1 VSQASYPNR
10 SPQARRPSF
19 RVTELA
25 AACAVALAGA
35 GTALAQQAPAAKPPA
50 PEVAQ
55 TVIVKGI
62 RSSLESSLSMKRDG
76 QGVVDGISA
85 EDIGKFPDTNLAES
99 LQRISGVSIDR
110 SIGEGSRVTVR
121 GVGPDFNLVLLNGR
135 QMPASS
141 IADTGAS
148 NSRAFDFGNLA
159 SEAIAGIEI
168 FKTSRASTPTGG
180 IGATINIKTARPLD
194 NPGMRGSFG
203 VKGVVD
209 SSNSRLPSTMAGD
222 EFTPEVS
229 GIYSN
234 TFGGGKF
241 GVAISASYQE
251 RDLGYNQAAV
261 GGGWIVS
268 RGNAGALA
276 SATSAPPADITNR
289 PDPDD
294 LYSLPQ
300 NLIYSVNGV
309 QRQRTN
315 GQLTLQYAP
324 AKNLTATL
332 DFTYSELKLQT
343 KRNELSAWFNFGP
356 SSSSWTDGPIASPK
370 FYSETLG
377 PGTSPARRGLAD
389 LAMAGSDY
397 ATKNEN
403 KSTGLNLAWRVSD
416 RLRVEFDIH
425 SSTAESGAD
434 SPYGS
439 NNSLGTASFN
449 RATTAVDFTRD
460 FPVLS
465 IFDSD
470 INPALMKGTGS
481 SFRNSYM
488 KSAVD
493 QAQLRGQF
501 KLTDDSKLDF
511 GLSLNK
517 VKNRSAFANVQ
528 QDDWGGSLSEVTD
541 FPDRIWRADQ
551 IRPYFGQVNGSGSSA
566 LYNQFFTWDFKTVRD
581 LTSTAR
587 AARAAAAAAEAVRL
601 AGGNEAAQAQAA
613 SAASAQTLAQF
624 MPTGNF
630 TTDRLVEEESQS
642 AFLQYVKDWDWAM
655 PARAAIG
662 VRFEKT
668 DVTSSALVPVATGI
682 NWTAANEYPIQFASA
697 PGFTTLTGS
706 YQHVLPSIDFDID
719 LRSDLKGRASYGE
732 SIGRPGWGDIQGGQT
747 LNALARV
754 DGGTGQQGNPAL
766 KPLKSKNLDFALE
779 WYYAKGSYAAVSY
792 FRKQIN
798 NYIGVTQI
806 NATPFNLR
814 TPVKGAFWNEA
825 VTARCGDEDPVCIR
839 QYIFDTYNGRFGV
852 DAATGTIPAQP
863 GDPIANFRINA
874 PANQRS
880 DSLDGIELNV
890 QHMFGR
896 SGFGMAANYTI
907 VNSGLKYDNNSVGE
921 QFALEGVSDSA
932 NLQVFYETDKWQ
944 VRAAYNWRDKFLSG
958 RFDGKGPNPVYT
970 EAYGQLDINASY
982 NLTDRLTVHAEVIN
996 ATDGVQRLH
1005 GRAKEQVLYVTQTGP
1020 RYMFGANY
1028 KF

>member
-1 VSQASYPNR
+1 MSHAIRPHR
-10 SPQARRPSF
+10 RHGAARPTF

-25 AACAVALAGA
+25 AACAVLVAGA
-35 GTALAQQAPAAKPPA
+35 WPAHAQQAPAAA
-50 PEVAQ
+50 PSQ
-55 TVIVKGI
+55 TVVVKGI
-62 RSSLESSLSMKRDG
+62 RASLESSLEMKRDA
-76 QGVVDGISA
+76 QGWVDGISA

-110 SIGEGSRVTVR
+110 SIGEGSKVTVR
-121 GVGPDFNLVLLNGR
+121 GVGPEFNLVLLNGR

-148 NSRAFDFGNLA
+148 NSRAFDFANLA
-159 SEAIAGIEI
+159 SEAVAGIEV
-168 FKTSRASTPTGG
+168 FKTSRAATPTGG
-180 IGATINIKTARPLD
+180 MGATVNIKTTRPLD
-194 NPGMRGSFG
+194 SPGQRGSLG
-203 VKGVVD
+203 IKGVAD
-209 SSNSRLPSTMAGD
+209 TSNSRLPTTMAGD
-222 EFTPEVS
+222 QFTPEIS

-234 TFGGGKF
+234 TFGGGQF

-276 SATSAPPADITNR
+276 NPSNANPADITNK
-289 PDPDD
+289 PKADD

-324 AKNLTATL
+324 TKSLTATL
-332 DFTYSELKLQT
+332 DYTYSELKLQT

-377 PGTSPARRGLAD
+377 PGGSPLRRGLAD
-389 LAMAGSDY
+389 LAMAGADY

-403 KSTGLNLAWRVSD
+403 KSTGLNLLWKASD
-416 RLRVEFDIH
+416 RLRLEFDAH

-449 RATTAVDFTRD
+449 RATTSVDFTRD

-465 IFDSD
+465 IYDSD
-470 INPALMKGTGS
+470 INAGLMKGTGS

-488 KSAVD
+488 KSGVD
-493 QAQLRGQF
+493 QAQLRGQY
-501 KLTDDSKLDF
+501 KVADDAKLDF
-511 GLSLNK
+511 GLSLTR
-517 VKNRSAFANVQ
+517 VKNRSAFSNVQ
-528 QDDWGGSLSEVTD
+528 QDDWGGALSDVAD
-541 FPDRIWRADQ
+541 FPDRTWRAEQ
-551 IRPYFGQVNGSGSSA
+551 IRPYFSQVNGSGSSA
-566 LYNQFFTWDFKTVRD
+566 LYNQFFTWDFKAVRD

-601 AGGNEAAQAQAA
+601 AGGTDEAQRLAAQ
-613 SAASAQTLAQF
+613 AASAQTLALF
-624 MPTGNF
+624 LPSSNF
-630 TTDRLVEEESQS
+630 TTDRRVTEKTQS
-642 AFLQYVKDWDWAM
+642 AYVQLVKDWDLAM
-655 PARAAIG
+655 PARTAFG
-662 VRFEKT
+662 LRYEET
-668 DVTSSALVPVATGI
+668 DVVASALVPVATGI
-682 NWTAANEYPIQFASA
+682 NWTAANEYPIQFAGS

-706 YQHVLPSIDFDID
+706 YKHLLPSLDFDID
-719 LRSDLKGRASYGE
+719 LRSDLKARASYGE
-732 SIGRPGWGDIQGGQT
+732 TIGRPGWGDIQGGQT

-766 KPLKSKNLDFALE
+766 KPLKSKNIDLSLE
-779 WYYAKGSYAAVSY
+779 WYYAKGSYAAVGY
-792 FRKQIN
+792 FRKNIN

-806 NATPFNLR
+806 DATPFNLR

-825 VTARCGDEDPVCIR
+825 VAARCTDEDPVCIR
-839 QYIFDTYNGRFGV
+839 DFIFERYDGRFGV
-852 DAATGTIPAQP
+852 NRATGVIPAQP
-863 GDPIANFRINA
+863 GDPIANFRITA

-880 DSLDGIELNV
+880 ASLDGLEFNV
-890 QHMFGR
+890 QHLFGK
-896 SGFGMAANYTI
+896 SGWGVSANYTF
-907 VNSGLKYDNNSVGE
+907 VNSGLKYDNNSIGE
-921 QFALEGVSDSA
+921 QFALEGLSDSA
-932 NLQVFYETDKWQ
+932 NLVLFYENDKLQ
-944 VRAAYNWRDKFLSG
+944 VRLAYNWRDTFLSG

-970 EAYGQLDINASY
+970 EAYGQVDVNASY
-982 NLTDRLTVHAEVIN
+982 KLTERLSVNAEVIN
-996 ATDGVQRLH
+996 LNDGVQRLH

-1020 RYMFGANY
+1020 RYMLGANY

>member
-1 VSQASYPNR
+1 MSQASRPHR
-10 SPQARRPSF
+10 SLGAARPSF

-25 AACAVALAGA
+25 AACAMLVAVPV
-35 GTALAQQAPAAKPPA
+35 LAQQAPAAGTS
-50 PEVAQ
+50 Q
-55 TVIVKGI
+55 TVVVKGI
-62 RSSLESSLSMKRDG
+62 RASLESSLEMKRDA
-76 QGVVDGISA
+76 QGWVDGISA

-110 SIGEGSRVTVR
+110 SIGEGSKITVR
-121 GVGPDFNLVLLNGR
+121 GVGPEFNLVLLNGR
-135 QMPASS
+135 QMPSSS

-148 NSRAFDFGNLA
+148 NSRAFDFANLA
-159 SEAIAGIEI
+159 SEAVAGIEV
-168 FKTSRASTPTGG
+168 FKTSRAATPTGG
-180 IGATINIKTARPLD
+180 LGSTINIKTAKPLE
-194 NPGMRGSFG
+194 NPGMRGSIG
-203 VKGVVD
+203 IKGVVD
-209 SSNSRLPSTMAGD
+209 TSNGRLPSTIAGD
-222 EFTPEVS
+222 EFTPEIS

-241 GVAISASYQE
+241 GVALSASYQE

-276 SATSAPPADITNR
+276 SATNAPPADITNK
-289 PDPDD
+289 PKADD

-324 AKNLTATL
+324 SKNLTATL
-332 DFTYSELKLQT
+332 DYTYSELKLQT

-356 SSSSWTDGPIASPK
+356 SSSSWTDGPIASPR

-377 PGTSPARRGLAD
+377 PGGSPLRRGLAD
-389 LAMAGSDY
+389 LAMAGADY

-403 KSTGLNLAWRVSD
+403 HSTGLNVAWKFSE
-416 RLRVEFDIH
+416 RLKFEFDAH

-449 RATTAVDFTRD
+449 RATTSVDFTSD

-465 IFDSD
+465 IYDSD

-488 KSAVD
+488 KSGVD
-493 QAQLRGQF
+493 EVQLKGQY
-501 KLTDDSKLDF
+501 KLAEDSKLDF
-511 GLSLNK
+511 GVSLNK
-517 VKNRSAFANVQ
+517 VKNRSAFSNVQ
-528 QDDWGGSLSEVTD
+528 QDDWGGALSEVTD
-541 FPDRIWRADQ
+541 FPDKIWRADQ
-551 IRPYFGQVNGSGSSA
+551 IRPYFSQVSGSGSQA

-587 AARAAAAAAEAVRL
+587 AGRAAAAAAEAVRL
-601 AGGNEAAQAQAA
+601 AGGDAAAQQLAAQ
-613 SAASAQTLAQF
+613 AASAQTLALF
-624 MPTGNF
+624 LPSSNF
-630 TTDRLVEEESQS
+630 TTDRRVVEKSQS
-642 AFLQYVKDWDWAM
+642 AYLQYVKDWDLAM
-655 PARAAIG
+655 PARTAFG
-662 VRFEKT
+662 VRYEET
-668 DVTSSALVPVATGI
+668 DVTSTALVPVAVGI
-682 NWTAANEYPIQFASA
+682 NWTAANEYPIQFAGS
-697 PGFTTLTGS
+697 PGFTTLTGN
-706 YQHVLPSIDFDID
+706 YKHLLPSIDFDID
-719 LRSDLKGRASYGE
+719 LRSNLKARASYGE
-732 SIGRPGWGDIQGGQT
+732 TIGRPGWGDIQGGQT

-754 DGGTGQQGNPAL
+754 DGGTGQQGNPSL
-766 KPLKSKNLDFALE
+766 KPLKSKNSDLSLE
-779 WYYAKGSYAAVSY
+779 WYYAKGSYAAVGY
-792 FRKQIN
+792 FRKQID

-806 NATPFNLR
+806 DATPFNLR
-814 TPVKGAFWNEA
+814 TPVRGAFWNEA
-825 VTARCGDEDPVCIR
+825 VAARCGDEDPVCIR
-839 QYIFDTYNGRFGV
+839 EYIFETYDGRFGV
-852 DAATGTIPAQP
+852 DEATGTIPAQP
-863 GDPIANFRINA
+863 GDPIANFRITA

-880 DSLDGIELNV
+880 ASLDGLEFNV
-890 QHMFGR
+890 QHLFGK
-896 SGFGMAANYTI
+896 SGFGVQANYTY
-907 VNSGLKYDNNSVGE
+907 VNSGLKYDNNSIGE
-921 QFALEGVSDSA
+921 QFALEGLSDSA
-932 NLQVFYETDKWQ
+932 NLVVFYENDKLQ
-944 VRAAYNWRDKFLSG
+944 VRVAYNWRDKFLSG

-970 EAYGQLDINASY
+970 EAYGQLDMNASY
-982 NLTDRLTVHAEVIN
+982 KLTENLTVHAEVIN

>member
-1 VSQASYPNR
+1 MHPLPHPRRRLR
-10 SPQARRPSF
+10 SDRSAF
-19 RVTELA
+19 RVTHLA
-25 AACAVALAGA
+25 AACALVAAGPA
-35 GTALAQQAPAAKPPA
+35 AVQAQQAPAAGEA
-50 PEVAQ
+50 AQ
-55 TVIVKGI
+55 TIVVKGI
-62 RSSLESSLSMKRDG
+62 RSSLESSLDLKRNA

-121 GVGPDFNLVLLNGR
+121 GVGPEFNMVLLNGR

-159 SEAIAGIEI
+159 SEAVAGIEVY
-168 FKTSRASTPTGG
+168 KTSRAASPTGG
-180 IGATINIKTARPLD
+180 IGATINIKTARPLE
-194 NPGMRGSFG
+194 NPGQRGSFG
-203 VKGVVD
+203 VKGVLD
-209 SSNSRLPSTMAGD
+209 TSNGRLPSSMAGN

-234 TFGGGKF
+234 TFDAGKF
-241 GVAISASYQE
+241 GVALSASYQE

-276 SATSAPPADITNR
+276 NAANANPADITNK
-289 PDPDD
+289 PDADD

-324 AKNLTATL
+324 SKAITATL
-332 DFTYSELKLQT
+332 DFTYSELKLQN

-356 SSSSWTDGPIASPK
+356 SSSSWTDGPIASPN
-370 FYSETLG
+370 FYSEALG
-377 PGTSPARRGLAD
+377 PGTSPLRRGLSD
-389 LAMAGSDY
+389 LAMAGADY
-397 ATKNEN
+397 ATRNEN
-403 KSTGLNLAWRVSD
+403 KSTGLNVVWKVSD
-416 RLRVEFDIH
+416 RLRLEFDAH

-439 NNSLGTASFN
+439 NNALGTASFN
-449 RATTAVDFTRD
+449 RATTAVDFTQD

-465 IFDSD
+465 IYDSD
-470 INPALMKGTGS
+470 INPALMKVTGS

-488 KSAVD
+488 KSGVD
-493 QAQLRGQF
+493 QMQLKGQF
-501 KLTDDSKLDF
+501 KTADDSKLDF

-517 VKNRSAFANVQ
+517 VKNRSAFSNVQ
-528 QDDWGGSLSEVTD
+528 QDDWGGLQSDVAD
-541 FPDRIWRADQ
+541 FPDSVWRADQ
-551 IRPYFGQVNGSGSSA
+551 IRPYFAQISGSSSPA

-581 LTSTAR
+581 L
-587 AARAAAAAAEAVRL
+587 AAAAR
-601 AGGNEAAQAQAA
+601 GDQALFLP
-613 SAASAQTLAQF
+613 SST
-624 MPTGNF
+624 F
-630 TTDRLVEEESQS
+630 TTDRRVEEKSQS
-642 AFLQYVKDWDWAM
+642 AYLQYVKDWDLRFPMRSAL
-655 PARAAIG
+655 G
-662 VRFEKT
+662 VRYEKT
-668 DVTSSALVPVATGI
+668 DVTSTALVPVATGI
-682 NWTAANEYPIQFASA
+682 FWTGTNEYPVQFAGS
-697 PGFTTLTGS
+697 PGFTTLKGS
-706 YQHVLPSIDFDID
+706 YRHFLPSIDID
-719 LRSDLKGRASYGE
+719 VDVSDNLKFRASYGE

-747 LNALARV
+747 LNALARI

-766 KPLKSKNLDFALE
+766 KPLKSKNFDLSLE

-792 FRKQIN
+792 FQKKID
-798 NYIGVTQI
+798 NYIGVTQVD
-806 NATPFNLR
+806 ATPFNLN
-814 TPVKGAFWNEA
+814 TPVRGAFWNEA
-825 VTARCGDEDPVCIR
+825 VAANCANEDPVCIR
-839 QYIFDTYNGRFGV
+839 DYIFATYDGQFGV
-852 DAATGTIPAQP
+852 DAASGTIPGRP
-863 GDPIANFRINA
+863 GDPIANFRITT

-880 DSLDGIELNV
+880 ASLDGLEFNV

-896 SGFGMAANYTI
+896 SGFGVAANYTL
-907 VNSGLKYDNNSVGE
+907 VNSGLKYDNASIGE
-921 QFALEGVSDSA
+921 QFALEGLSDSA
-932 NLQVFYETDKWQ
+932 NLVVFYENAKWQ

-982 NLTDRLTVHAEVIN
+982 NLTERLTLHAEVIN
-996 ATDGVQRLH
+996 ATDEVQRLH
-1005 GRAKEQVLYVTQTGP
+1005 GRAKQQALYVTQTGP

>member
-1 VSQASYPNR
+1 MSQVHQLPCR
-10 SPQARRPSF
+10 KQPARPAF

-25 AACAVALAGA
+25 AACAMLVTGA
-35 GTALAQQAPAAKPPA
+35 SGALAQQAPAAGQA
-50 PEVAQ
+50 EATQ
-55 TVIVKGI
+55 TIVVKGI
-62 RSSLESSLSMKRDG
+62 RSSMISSLALKRDG

-141 IADTGAS
+141 IADTGPS

-159 SEAIAGIEI
+159 SEAVAGIEVY
-168 FKTSRASTPTGG
+168 KTSRASTPTGG
-180 IGATINIKTARPLD
+180 IGATINILTARPLD
-194 NPGMRGSFG
+194 NPGQRGSFG

-209 SSNSRLPSTMAGD
+209 TSNSRLPSTMAGK
-222 EFTPEVS
+222 EFSPEVS

-234 TFGGGKF
+234 TFADGKF
-241 GVAISASYQE
+241 GVALSGSYQE

-268 RGNAGALA
+268 RGNSGALA
-276 SATSAPPADITNR
+276 SASNANPADITNK
-289 PDPDD
+289 PKADD

-324 AKNLTATL
+324 VNNIRATL

-356 SSSSWTDGPIASPK
+356 SSSAWTDGPIASPK
-370 FYSETLG
+370 FYSESLG
-377 PGTSPARRGLAD
+377 QGTSPLRRGLSD
-389 LAMAGSDY
+389 VAMAGADY

-403 KSTGLNLAWRVSD
+403 KSTGLNLTWKVSD
-416 RLRVEFDIH
+416 RLKFEFDAH

-439 NNSLGTASFN
+439 NNALGTAAFN
-449 RATTAVDFTRD
+449 RGTTRVDFTSD

-465 IFDSD
+465 IYDSD
-470 INPALMKGTGS
+470 INAGLMKATGS

-488 KSAVD
+488 KSGVD
-493 QAQLRGQF
+493 QVQAKGQF
-501 KLTDDSKLDF
+501 KPTDDSKLDF
-511 GLSLNK
+511 GLSLNR
-517 VKNRSAFANVQ
+517 VKNRSAFSNVQ
-528 QDDWGGSLSEVTD
+528 QDDWGGAQTTEAQ
-541 FPDRIWRADQ
+541 FPDNVWRADQ
-551 IRPYFGQVNGSGSSA
+551 IRPYFGQISGSGNPA

-581 LTSTAR
+581 L
-587 AARAAAAAAEAVRL
+587 AAAAR
-601 AGGNEAAQAQAA
+601 GDQAMFLP
-613 SAASAQTLAQF
+613 SST
-624 MPTGNF
+624 F
-630 TTDRLVEEESQS
+630 TTDRRVKEESQS
-642 AFLQYVKDWDWAM
+642 AYLQLVKDWDWAM

-662 VRFEKT
+662 VRYEETK
-668 DVTSSALVPVATGI
+668 VTASALVPVATGI
-682 NWTAANEYPIQFASA
+682 NWTAANEYPVQFAGS
-697 PGFTTLTGS
+697 PGFTTLTGR
-706 YQHVLPSIDFDID
+706 YKHFLPSLDFDID
-719 LRSDLKGRASYGE
+719 LRNNLKARASYGE

-766 KPLKSKNLDFALE
+766 KPLKSKNFDLSLE
-779 WYYAKGSYAAVSY
+779 FYYAKGSYAALGY
-792 FRKQIN
+792 FQKQIS
-798 NYIGVTQI
+798 NYVGITQI
-806 NATPFNLR
+806 DATPFNLN
-814 TPVKGAFWNEA
+814 TPVNGKFWNEA
-825 VTARCGDEDPVCIR
+825 VAARCADKDPVCIR
-839 QYIFDTYNGRFGV
+839 DYIFATYNGRFGV
-852 DAATGTIPAQP
+852 NKATGVIPGQP
-863 GDPIANFRINA
+863 GDPIANFRITA
-874 PANQRS
+874 PANQKNA
-880 DSLDGIELNV
+880 SLNGLEFNV
-890 QHMFGR
+890 QHLFAGT
-896 SGFGMAANYTI
+896 GFGVSANYTK
-907 VNSGLKYDNNSVGE
+907 VNSGLKYDDNSIGE
-921 QFALEGVSDSA
+921 QFALEGLSDSA
-932 NLQVFYETDKWQ
+932 NLVLFYENDKWQ

-970 EAYGQLDINASY
+970 EAYGQLDINATY
-982 NLTDRLTVHAEVIN
+982 KLTERLSVHAEVIN

-1005 GRAKEQVLYVTQTGP
+1005 GRAKEQALYVTQTGP

>member
-1 VSQASYPNR
+1 MSQASLPTCR
-10 SPQARRPSF
+10 KQAQRPTF

-25 AACAVALAGA
+25 AACAMAMAGA
-35 GTALAQQAPAAKPPA
+35 SGALAQQAPAAA
-50 PEVAQ
+50 VSQPEATQ
-55 TVIVKGI
+55 TIVVKGI
-62 RSSLESSLSMKRDG
+62 RSSLASSLELKRDG

-121 GVGPDFNLVLLNGR
+121 GVGPEFNAVLLNGR

-159 SEAIAGIEI
+159 SEAIAGIEVY
-168 FKTSRASTPTGG
+168 KTSRASSPTGG

-194 NPGMRGSFG
+194 NPGLRGSFG
-203 VKGVVD
+203 IKGVVD
-209 SSNSRLPSTMAGD
+209 TSNSRLPSTMAGS
-222 EFTPEVS
+222 EVTPEVS

-234 TFGGGKF
+234 TFADGRF
-241 GVAISASYQE
+241 GVALSASYQE

-276 SATSAPPADITNR
+276 NPNTANPADITNK
-289 PDPDD
+289 PKADD

-315 GQLTLQYAP
+315 GQLTLQFAP
-324 AKNLTATL
+324 TNNVRATL
-332 DFTYSELKLQT
+332 DYTYSELKLQT
-343 KRNELSAWFNFGP
+343 KRNELSAWFNFGS

-377 PGTSPARRGLAD
+377 PGSSPLRRPLAD
-389 LAMAGSDY
+389 VAMAGSDY

-403 KSTGLNLAWRVSD
+403 KSTGLNVTWKVSD
-416 RLRVEFDIH
+416 RLKLEFDAH

-449 RATTAVDFTRD
+449 RGTTSVDFTRD

-465 IFDSD
+465 IHDSD
-470 INPALMKGTGS
+470 INPALMKVTGS

-488 KSAVD
+488 KSGVD
-493 QAQLRGQF
+493 QAQLKGQF
-501 KLTDDSKLDF
+501 KPADDSKLDF
-511 GLSLNK
+511 GLSLNR
-517 VKNRSAFANVQ
+517 VKNRSAFSNVQ
-528 QDDWGGSLSEVTD
+528 QDDWGGGQSDVAT

-551 IRPYFGQVNGSGSSA
+551 IRPYFGQISGSGSPA
-566 LYNQFFTWDFKTVRD
+566 LYNQFFTWDFATVRN
-581 LTSTAR
+581 L
-587 AARAAAAAAEAVRL
+587 AAAAR
-601 AGGNEAAQAQAA
+601 GDQAMFLP
-613 SAASAQTLAQF
+613 SST
-624 MPTGNF
+624 F
-630 TTDRLVEEESQS
+630 TTDRRVEEKSQS
-642 AFLQYVKDWDWAM
+642 AFLQYTKDWDTAM
-655 PARAAIG
+655 PMRAAIG
-662 VRFEKT
+662 VRYEET
-668 DVTSSALVPVATGI
+668 DVTAQALVPVAVGI
-682 NWTAANEYPIQFASA
+682 NWTAANEYPVQFAGS
-697 PGFTTLTGS
+697 PGFTTLTGN
-706 YQHVLPSIDFDID
+706 YKHLLPSLDFDVD
-719 LRSDLKGRASYGE
+719 VTDRLKARASYGE

-766 KPLKSKNLDFALE
+766 KPLKSKNFDLSLE
-779 WYYAKGSYAAVSY
+779 FYYAKGSYVALSY
-792 FRKQIN
+792 FQKQIS

-806 NATPFNLR
+806 DATPFNLN
-814 TPVKGAFWNEA
+814 TPVKGKFWNEA
-825 VTARCGDEDPVCIR
+825 IASGCTDEDPVCIR
-839 QYIFDTYNGRFGV
+839 NYIFAAYDGQFGV
-852 DAATGTIPAQP
+852 DRASGVIPGQP
-863 GDPIANFRINA
+863 GDPIANFRITA
-874 PANQRS
+874 PANQKNA
-880 DSLDGIELNV
+880 SLDGLEFNV
-890 QHMFGR
+890 QHLFGN
-896 SGFGMAANYTI
+896 SGFGVAANYTL
-907 VNSGLKYDNNSVGE
+907 VNSGLKYDKNSIGE
-921 QFALEGVSDSA
+921 QFALEGLSDSA
-932 NLQVFYETDKWQ
+932 NLVVFYENDKWM
-944 VRAAYNWRDKFLSG
+944 VRAAYNWRDEFLSG

-982 NLTDRLTVHAEVIN
+982 KVTDRFSVHAEVIN
-996 ATDGVQRLH
+996 ANDGIQRLH

>member
-1 VSQASYPNR
+1 MTTNR
-10 SPQARRPSF
+10 PRSVPDDRLPDFRRS
-19 RVTELA
+19 RLA
-25 AACAVALAGA
+25 AACALTLAGA
-35 GTALAQQAPAAKPPA
+35 ASVHAQQAAAPA
-50 PEVAQ
+50 PAGQVVEI
-55 TVIVKGI
+55 TGI
-62 RSSLESSLSMKRDG
+62 RKSLETSLELKRDG
-76 QGVVDGISA
+76 QGVVDGISS
-85 EDIGKFPDTNLAES
+85 EDMGKFPDTNLAES

-159 SEAIAGIEI
+159 SEAVAGIEVY
-168 FKTSRASTPTGG
+168 KTSRASSPTGG

-194 NPGMRGSFG
+194 NPGLNGSFG
-203 VKGVVD
+203 FKGVVD
-209 SSNSRLPSTMAGD
+209 TSNSRLPSTMAGK

-229 GIYSN
+229 GIYSQ
-234 TFGGGKF
+234 TFADGKF
-241 GVAISASYQE
+241 GVAVSASYQE

-261 GGGWIVS
+261 GGGWIVA

-276 SATSAPPADITNR
+276 NASTANPADITNK
-289 PDPDD
+289 PKADD

-315 GQLTLQYAP
+315 GQLTLQFAP
-324 AKNLTATL
+324 TKEIRATL
-332 DFTYSELKLQT
+332 DYTYSELKLQT

-356 SSSSWTDGPIASPK
+356 SSSSWTDGPIASPN

-377 PGTSPARRGLAD
+377 PGTSPLRRGLSD
-389 LAMAGSDY
+389 IAMAGADY

-403 KSTGLNLAWRVSD
+403 KSTGLNVTWKPSD
-416 RLRVEFDIH
+416 KLKFEFDVH

-439 NNSLGTASFN
+439 NNALGTASFN
-449 RATTAVDFTRD
+449 RGTTAVDFTRD

-465 IFDSD
+465 IYDSPL
-470 INPALMKGTGS
+470 NPAFNKVTGS

-493 QAQLRGQF
+493 QAQLKGQF
-501 KLTDDSKLDF
+501 KLDDSKLDF

-517 VKNRSAFANVQ
+517 VKNRSAFSNVQ
-528 QDDWGGSLSEVTD
+528 QDDWGGNQSNVAD
-541 FPDRIWRADQ
+541 FPDSVWRADQ
-551 IRPYFGQVNGSGSSA
+551 IRPYFSQISGSGNPS

-581 LTSTAR
+581 L
-587 AARAAAAAAEAVRL
+587 AAAAR
-601 AGGNEAAQAQAA
+601 GDQAIFLP
-613 SAASAQTLAQF
+613 SSD
-624 MPTGNF
+624 F
-630 TTDRLVEEESQS
+630 TTDRRVVEKSQS
-642 AFLQYVKDWDWAM
+642 AFLQYTKDWDMAM
-655 PARAAIG
+655 PMRTSLG
-662 VRFEKT
+662 VRYEQT
-668 DVTSSALVPVATGI
+668 DVTSTALVPVAIGV
-682 NWTAANEYPIQFASA
+682 NWTAANEYPIQFAGS
-697 PGFTTLTGS
+697 PGFTTLKGD
-706 YQHVLPSIDFDID
+706 YKHLLPSLDFDID
-719 LRSDLKGRASYGE
+719 VTKDIKARASYGE

-766 KPLKSKNLDFALE
+766 KPLKSKNFDLSFE
-779 WYYAKGSYAAVSY
+779 WYYAKGSYAALGY
-792 FRKQIN
+792 FQKQIS

-806 NATPFNLR
+806 DATPFNLK
-814 TPVKGAFWNEA
+814 TPVTGAFWNAA
-825 VTARCGDEDPVCIR
+825 VAARCATADPVCIR
-839 QYIFDTYNGRFGV
+839 EYIFDTYDGRFGV
-852 DAATGTIPAQP
+852 NRATGVIPGQP
-863 GDPIANFRINA
+863 GDPVMNFRITA
-874 PANQRS
+874 PANQKAA
-880 DSLDGIELNV
+880 SLDGLELNV

-896 SGFGMAANYTI
+896 SGFGVSANYTF
-907 VNSGLKYDNNSVGE
+907 VNSGLKYDDNSVGE
-921 QFALEGVSDSA
+921 QFALEGLSNSA
-932 NLQVFYETDKWQ
+932 NLVAFYEDAKWS
-944 VRAAYNWRDKFLSG
+944 VRGAYNWRDKFLSG

-982 NLTDRLTVHAEVIN
+982 KLTEKFTVHAEVIN
-996 ATDGVQRLH
+996 ANDGVQRLH
-1005 GRAKEQVLYVTQTGP
+1005 GRAKQQVLYVTQTGP